1 MKKILFCASLL
12 ALATSCTQDETLSLN
27 TPDEVRGIAFEVAE
41 QLDARIQ
48 YDKDGD
54 AWAPMWYAETDRIA
68 VWSNGTVH
76 GKTTN
81 AGGAWN
87 ALSSTYATYKA
98 TQSTKKANFT
108 AIDDTNLLTFQ
119 ANNKKGAKFYVVY
132 PNVTGMT
139 LSVDQAKT
147 KSENDSLIING
158 ALENLATQTIES
170 AKGQNKAI
178 VQLAHAEA
186 TQKQVYESVGE
197 KMTLTFNFATPVLK
211 FGTSGLTEA
220 YQKAFGKLTEITVE
234 NKGYTDAKDAKK
246 SIAATP
252 LTYKSGATI
261 NVDTINWGHVIF
273 GEGDAAK
280 ITVTIGQNW
289 NDNALAPI
297 AVAEADRAAYR
308 KGAVKEAVETMFSFD
323 NIDLTVKKE
332 IDVDF
337 VAGSSFKAITLNM
350 ANYPYLVTK
359 KGANPGRTL
368 FVNSGDFSDIL
379 TEKADSIDWTDTETA
394 EAKATAVAF
403 SEITTVVVAEGV
415 VLDADDFKV
424 LNKMTKVTSLTLNG
438 NTSIPT
444 KSLKGLTT
452 LTEIN
457 LPKVTTVGAEAFA
470 ADLAKVNMPAYAFGE
485 GVNDMLLKASCLV
498 ELNMGAT
505 SMNAGFPANGLL
517 LTDFKKLTKVTV
529 KDGIKIGAN
538 AFKGCEALKTVS
550 GVVDIA
556 GTYAF
561 DGCKVLESIII
572 KNKDIKD
579 GAFNGCAKLAK
590 VYYENNKTALVPN
603 AVGKEAFANT
613 LVALD
618 LSATTTIGDNAF
630 LNNIKLVGSAYTGS
644 VQKVVTVGATTIGA
658 SAFEGC
664 TGFQFI
670 YFANATSIGNNFL
683 ADTDNLKEVKFAKAF
698 TYTGETAAAKTTF
711 GNSTEI
717 KLFINEAQTGVVGNV
732 LTLTAQDKDKTE
744 TPIEFDQ
751 ITEE

>member
-68 VWSNGTVH
+68 VWSNGTSA
-76 GKTTN
+76 K

-87 ALSSTYATYKA
+87 TLPEGYATYKA

-108 AIDDTNLLTFQ
+108 AIDDNNLLTFQ
-119 ANNKKGAKFYVVY
+119 ENNKKGAKFYVVY

-139 LSVDQAKT
+139 LSVDQAASKT
-147 KSENDSLIING
+147 ENDSLIINK
-158 ALENLATQTIES
+158 ALEGLATQTIES

-186 TQKQVYESVGE
+186 TQEQVYESVGE
-197 KMTLTFNFATPVLK
+197 KMALTFKFATPVLK

-220 YQKAFGKLTEITVE
+220 YQKAFGNLATITVE
-234 NKGYTDAKDAKK
+234 NKGYTPGKDSKVK
-246 SIAATP
+246 PIDATP

-261 NVDTINWGHVIF
+261 KVDTINWGHVIV

-280 ITVTIGQNW
+280 ITVNVGQKW

-308 KGAVKEAVETMFSFD
+308 KDAVKEAVETMFSFE

-379 TEKADSIDWTDTETA
+379 TEKADAIDWTDTETA
-394 EAKATAVAF
+394 DAQATAVDF

-424 LNKMTKVTSLTLNG
+424 LDKMTNVTSLTLNG

-444 KSLKGLTT
+444 KSLKGLTA

-630 LNNIKLVGSAYTGS
+630 LNNTKLVGSAYTGS
-644 VQKVVTVGATTIGA
+644 VQKVVTVGATTVGA

-670 YFANATSIGNNFL
+670 YFANATSIGNKFL
-683 ADTDNLKEVKFAKAF
+683 AGTTKLEEVKFAKAF
-698 TYTGETAAAKTTF
+698 TYTGETAADDKTF
-711 GNSTEI
+711 GDAANI
-717 KLFINEAQTGVVGNV
+717 KLFINEAQTGVVGNE
-732 LTLTAQDKDKTE
+732 LTLTAQDTDKTE
-744 TPIEFDQ
+744 TKIKFEQ